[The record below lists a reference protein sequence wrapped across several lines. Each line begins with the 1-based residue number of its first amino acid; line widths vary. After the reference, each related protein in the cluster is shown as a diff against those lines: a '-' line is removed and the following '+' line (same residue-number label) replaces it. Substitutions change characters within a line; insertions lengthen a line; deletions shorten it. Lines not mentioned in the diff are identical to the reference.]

1 MLRGL
6 RARRVTSREKMSPFI
21 IFLIFDSILE
31 AFYVLTV
38 NHLLDLK
45 CTAQSRLSLL
55 VKVLAPLS
63 LSSLIYERAEDT
75 AVCCRHYRRSHL

>member
-6 RARRVTSREKMSPFI
+6 RDRRVTSCEKMSPFI

-31 AFYVLTV
+31 ALCVLPV
-38 NHLLDLK
+38 YHLLDLK

-55 VKVLAPLS
+55 VQVLAPS
-63 LSSLIYERAEDT
+63 EPEFP
-75 AVCCRHYRRSHL
+75 HL